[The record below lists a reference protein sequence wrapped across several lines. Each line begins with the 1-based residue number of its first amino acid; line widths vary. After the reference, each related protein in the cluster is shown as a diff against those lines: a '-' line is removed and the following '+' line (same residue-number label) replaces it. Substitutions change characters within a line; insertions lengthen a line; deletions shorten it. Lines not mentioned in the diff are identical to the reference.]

1 MATTTRLPSDTRPRC
16 VSASRP
22 PGHPSTTR
30 SSSSVISNPRSHTCR
45 LNRLPESGGLRLAR
59 RPVVLPLP
67 PCRVALRRDLLRRSP
82 SAFVPRHRARHHPRA
97 PPASLLRRRVRPGLP
112 IHGPPFTQN
121 PGSQVAQAAGVLRPH
136 ALSRGPGGK
145 HSAGFPTAS
154 PQTPGVAAGSPVER
168 GRVSRLSMAAL
179 PGSKGSLAGGVLSSP
194 GRRVESAIR
203 GAGGPSG

>member
-1 MATTTRLPSDTRPRC
+1 MANNQTSSKRYRPRC

-22 PGHPSTTR
+22 PGRPSTTR

-45 LNRLPESGGLRLAR
+45 LNRLAESGGLRLPR

-67 PCRVALRRDLLRRSP
+67 PCCVALRRDLLRRSP

-121 PGSQVAQAAGVLRPH
+121 PGSQVAQAAARPQATRAVAPRTQLKRLVRRDRLDSAARLRGGSQTRTPPRFSWS
-136 ALSRGPGGK
+136 AARTGANTRPGGWRT
-145 HSAGFPTAS
+145 AATAS
-154 PQTPGVAAGSPVER
+154 GRSRSRTRAARP
-168 GRVSRLSMAAL
+168 
-179 PGSKGSLAGGVLSSP
+179 
-194 GRRVESAIR
+194 
-203 GAGGPSG
+203 